1 MIYNLDMS
9 GKKITITEVERLML
23 VLLLQNK
30 IYRKK
35 EEADKEKDETIK
47 PYILSDIDNYVS
59 LLNKFL

>member
-1 MIYNLDMS
+1 MIYNLDIS
-9 GKKITITEVERLML
+9 GKKITITELEKLML

-35 EEADKEKDETIK
+35 EEYDKEKDETIK